1 MSPRRLLAATL
12 LLGLPLAVATARPPE
27 KRWYRGNTHTHT
39 LWSDGDAPPE
49 LAVEW
54 YRTHGYDFLVLSD
67 HNVVLEGERW
77 VEVGERL
84 PAARLDELVERFGA
98 ERVDLREREGR
109 REMRLRTLAELR
121 ATFGGPGFTLIPG
134 EELTDKVGDKPV
146 HLGIVNLDRLVRP
159 ARGESVGA
167 CIAANASA
175 VLAAAKGRPTLLQ
188 LNHANF
194 GWGVSPD
201 DVALALGVRFFEV
214 MNGHR
219 GVRNEGDA
227 THPSVEALWD
237 VVLARRLRDL
247 GGPPLLGLASDD
259 AHHYFLGANGVAAP
273 GRGWVVVRAEALTP
287 DAITRALLEGDFY
300 ASTGVRL
307 TDVRAGPR
315 GLALSIA
322 PEPGVTFTTRFVG
335 TRRAGE
341 VGAVLAEVG
350 GLEPAYAFTGDEL
363 YVRAVVTSSR
373 PHPNGYLID
382 EPERAWVQPVVPRR

>member
-1 MSPRRLLAATL
+1 MRPARLLAAAL
-12 LLGLPLAVATARPPE
+12 LVGLPLAVASARPPT

-49 LAVEW
+49 HVVEW

-67 HNVVLEGERW
+67 HNVVLEGEKW
-77 VEVGERL
+77 IEVGPRL
-84 PAARLDELVERFGA
+84 PAARVDELARRFGA
-98 ERVDLREREGR
+98 ERVDRREGA
-109 REMRLRTLAELR
+109 MRLRTLAELQ
-121 ATFGGPGFTLIPG
+121 TLGLTLIPG
-134 EELTDKVGDKPV
+134 EELTDKVGDRPV
-146 HLGIVNLDRLVRP
+146 HLGIVNLDRLVKP
-159 ARGESVGA
+159 ARGESVLA

-175 VLAAAKGRPTLLQ
+175 VAAASQGRPTLLQ
-188 LNHANF
+188 LNHPNF
-194 GWGVSPD
+194 GWGVAPD

-214 MNGHR
+214 FNGHR

-237 VVLARRLRDL
+237 LVLVRRLRDL

-259 AHHYFLGANGVAAP
+259 AHHYFEGAAGVAAP
-273 GRGWVVVRAEALTP
+273 GRGWVVVRAEACTP
-287 DAITRALLEGDFY
+287 DAITRALLQGDFY

-307 TDVRAGPR
+307 DDVRVGPR
-315 GLALSIA
+315 GVALAIA
-322 PEPGVTFTTRFVG
+322 PEPDVSFTTRFVG
-335 TRRAGE
+335 TRAGGP

-373 PHPNGYLID
+373 AHPNGYAPG

>member
-1 MSPRRLLAATL
+1 MSPRRLLAAAL
-12 LLGLPLAVATARPPE
+12 LLGLPLAVASARPPE
-27 KRWYRGNTHTHT
+27 RRWYRGNTHTHT

-77 VEVGERL
+77 VEVGARL
-84 PAARLDELVERFGA
+84 PAARVDALVERFGA
-98 ERVDLREREGR
+98 DRVERRERDGKT
-109 REMRLRTLAELR
+109 EMRLRTLAELK
-121 ATFGGPGFTLIPG
+121 APGLTLIPG
-134 EELTDKVGDKPV
+134 EELTDKVGDRPV

-159 ARGESVGA
+159 ARGETVGA

-175 VLAAAKGRPTLLQ
+175 VDVAASGGPTLLQ
-188 LNHANF
+188 LNHPNF

-214 MNGHR
+214 FNGHR

-237 VVLARRLRDL
+237 LVLVRRLRDL

-259 AHHYFLGANGVAAP
+259 AHHYFEGAKGVAAP

-287 DAITRALLEGDFY
+287 DAITRALLAGDFY

-307 TDVRAGPR
+307 DDVRAGPR
-315 GLALSIA
+315 SLALSIS
-322 PEPGVTFTTRFVG
+322 PEPDVTFTTRFVG
-335 TRRAGE
+335 TREGGE

-350 GLEPAYAFTGDEL
+350 GLEPSYAFTGDEL

-373 PHPNGYLID
+373 AHPNGYLVG
-382 EPERAWVQPVVPRR
+382 EPERAWVQPVVVRR